1 MKVKNGFVALC
12 RVVLALVFIFS
23 GFVKAVDPWGTA
35 IKLSEYFHAFGL
47 GALQGSAFF
56 FSILLSSV
64 EMLLGFCMLFRLG
77 FAKRRTPT
85 FMLIV
90 MAFFT
95 LLTLILAIWNPVS
108 DCGCFGDVV
117 TLTNWQTFF
126 KNWVLLGLAVV
137 VWLGNRPQQPR
148 WSALEYTTG
157 VGHHGHGL
165 EWSLGFMF
173 LLFSVGV
180 GLYSLRHLPVID
192 FLPFQ
197 AGTDLTAR
205 SDTSEVN
212 LVTTLVY
219 KDKTTGE
226 NHEFSLSD
234 TAWYDTT
241 RWEFVDTRFTEHK
254 NPHAGTIDPL
264 LAEFSIFDAEG
275 DHTDQLLSA
284 ASEWLLVTVTDP
296 QQVPETCRM
305 RLALTAK
312 YAQDRGIPIIG
323 VTSAPLTDSTL
334 KVGLQHIPLYNMDG
348 TTLKSLIRARQGL
361 IAIKDG
367 VILSKWNCRDIPDF
381 THSDSILSYVVAQ
394 SSRMNVRWLIG
405 VCGAALIL
413 LYIGYFLYRRHE

>member
-1 MKVKNGFVALC
+1 MRGKNGFVALC
-12 RVVLALVFIFS
+12 RVILALVFIFS

-47 GALQGSAFF
+47 GALQGMAMF

-64 EMLLGFCMLFRLG
+64 EMLLGFCTLFRLG

-108 DCGCFGDVV
+108 DCGCFGDAVK
-117 TLTNWQTFF
+117 LTNWQTFF
-126 KNWVLLGLAVV
+126 KNWILLGLAVV
-137 VWLGNRPQQPR
+137 MWIGNRPQQPR
-148 WSALEYTTG
+148 WSALEYTSG
-157 VGHHGHGL
+157 KEHHGHGL

-205 SDTSEVN
+205 SDTSKVN
-212 LVTTLVY
+212 LITTLIY

-226 NHEFSLSD
+226 NHEFTLSD
-234 TAWYDTT
+234 TTWYDTT

-254 NPHAGTIDPL
+254 NPYAGEIHPL
-264 LAEFSIFDAEG
+264 LAEFSIFDANG
-275 DHTDQLLSA
+275 DHTDQLLA
-284 ASEWLLVTVTDP
+284 TPSEWLMVTVTDP
-296 QQVPETCRM
+296 EQLSETCRM
-305 RLALTAK
+305 RLALLTQ
-312 YAQDRGIPIIG
+312 YAQDRNIPIIG

-334 KVGLQHIPLYNMDG
+334 KVGILRIPLYNMDG
-348 TTLKSLIRARQGL
+348 TTLKSLIRTHQGV
-361 IAIKDG
+361 IALKDG
-367 VILSKWNCRDIPDF
+367 VILAKWDCRDIPDF
-381 THSDSILSYVVAQ
+381 TRNSSILSYVTAQ
-394 SSRMNVRWLIG
+394 AARTHAVWFIG
-405 VCGAALIL
+405 VCAAVLVL
-413 LYIGYFLYRRHE
+413 LYIGYFVYQRCE